1 MDPQEWE
8 LVGRVALAALL
19 GAVLGAEREAHMKT
33 AGLRTHTMVAIGAAL
48 FTIAGAYTFD
58 VAGTDRTRIA
68 AQVVT
73 GIGFIG
79 AGGMLRTGFT
89 VTGITTAATLWLA
102 AALGLAAGFGM
113 YVLAPAAL
121 ALALLVMIGFA
132 PIRKYMRRSA
142 LLPLEIDYEAGH
154 GTLTPL
160 FESLNA
166 VGARVESMSMTES
179 DGLRKLIVGIA
190 GAGPE
195 DMAQIVDS
203 LRARE
208 EVVKVVP
215 PPGIP

>member
-1 MDPQEWE
+1 MDIFE
-8 LVGRVALAALL
+8 LELAGRVALAAVL
-19 GAVLGAEREAHMKT
+19 GAVLGAEREIHMKT
-33 AGLRTHTMVAIGAAL
+33 AGLRTHTMVSIGAAL
-48 FTIAGAYTFD
+48 FTIAGAYAFD
-58 VAGTDRTRIA
+58 GPGVDRTRIA

-102 AALGLAAGFGM
+102 AALGLAAGFGL
-113 YVLAPAAL
+113 YVLAPLALLL
-121 ALALLVMIGFA
+121 ALAVMVGFA

-142 LLPLEIDYEAGH
+142 LLPLEIDYRAGH

-179 DGLRKLIVGIA
+179 DGLRKLVVEIA

-195 DMAQIVDS
+195 DLAQVVDA

-208 EVVKVVP
+208 EVVRVVP
-215 PPGIP
+215 PPGVG